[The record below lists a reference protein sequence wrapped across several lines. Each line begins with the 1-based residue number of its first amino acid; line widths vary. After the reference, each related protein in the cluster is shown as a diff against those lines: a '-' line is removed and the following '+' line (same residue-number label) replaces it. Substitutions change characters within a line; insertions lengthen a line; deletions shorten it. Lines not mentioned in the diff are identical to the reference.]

1 MTDGDQSEDT
11 GSAWAAPVTFGNG
24 DSPSPQKSSGRRP
37 LSERRIADPTGG
49 EGSAGRGWRTPRL
62 SAVRRRLD
70 PAVPPRTEGPDVV
83 SGDAAR
89 VISPEPDRPTM
100 GAVAAPGVAAPG
112 ATKDSPGTAPTS
124 AGSSRTETAG
134 PDWLASGALTGRKQD
149 GLGQT
154 AAAGTASSR
163 PAEVASPQQ
172 DKDPAGG
179 PAAGEGNGLGPRPGV
194 PVVAPSGAGV
204 AGTVG
209 ARPDDGRLADAS
221 VGTETGVSPEPS
233 GSVRARKGPGL
244 GGLEELHPEPK
255 EGRAPDWMARRIV
268 ESEAPGAAYE
278 LGKQRRWRRRKVT
291 VLRSR
296 TNRRLVR
303 RIDTWTVFKVSFIF
317 YALLLAIVLVA
328 GVATWSVAQHLGF
341 IGDIQ
346 KSVRSL
352 ADDKTFVFHGDV
364 ALRYAAAG
372 GGVLALLGTL
382 FNTVAAMLY
391 NLISDVVGGLQVI
404 VVTQPD

>member
-1 MTDGDQSEDT
+1 MTDGDQPEDT
-11 GSAWAAPVTFGNG
+11 GSVWAAPVTFGNG
-24 DSPSPQKSSGRRP
+24 DSPSPSKSSGRRP

-49 EGSAGRGWRTPRL
+49 SGSVGRGWRAPRL
-62 SAVRRRLD
+62 SAVRRRPD
-70 PAVPPRTEGPDVV
+70 AAAPPRSGGPDEV
-83 SGDAAR
+83 SGEAGD
-89 VISPEPDRPTM
+89 VITPEPDRPTM
-100 GAVAAPGVAAPG
+100 GTVAAPGVAAPG
-112 ATKDSPGTAPTS
+112 STKEAPGTAPTP
-124 AGSSRTETAG
+124 AGSSRTETGG
-134 PDWLASGALTGRKQD
+134 PDWLASAAPGGTKQD

-154 AAAGTASSR
+154 AAAGTASSGQ
-163 PAEVASPQQ
+163 ADVASPKQ
-172 DKDPAGG
+172 DKAPAEGL
-179 PAAGEGNGLGPRPGV
+179 PAEGNGLRPRPGG
-194 PVVAPSGAGV
+194 PVVAPFAAVIAGA
-204 AGTVG
+204 AG
-209 ARPDDGRLADAS
+209 APPDEGRLAPAS
-221 VGTETGVSPEPS
+221 VGTETGVTPDPS
-233 GSVRARKGPGL
+233 GSVRARKAAPGL
-244 GGLEELHPEPK
+244 TGLEELHPDPK

-317 YALLLAIVLVA
+317 YVLLLAIVLVA